1 MLARLAAVRSRLPA
15 ESPFFIAA
23 LGVLMSFGPM
33 GTDMYLP
40 GMPSIGRDLH
50 ALQDQVQWT
59 LSAFFLG
66 FGVGQ
71 LLWGALSD
79 RFGRRLPVAT
89 GILLYAIG
97 CVGCSL
103 AADISHLAAWRF
115 VQAVGACAGPVL
127 VRAMIRDVFERD
139 RAASVLSMMMLVMG
153 AAPII
158 APLIGGQI
166 LVWANWRWIFWAQ
179 AAFGAVALLAL
190 ATLPETHP
198 QSKRTSLR
206 PMVLF
211 ESYRTLLTNRRYL
224 GYAVGSSFIY
234 AGMFAFISGSPFV
247 YIELFGV
254 RPENYGFLFGINIV
268 GMMIVSTIN
277 SRAVM
282 RFGSDVMLRTGVF
295 LSAASGVLLVA
306 AVVGGWG
313 GLWELVGCLFL
324 FMALTGFCFA
334 NSMAGALQSFP
345 RMAGTASALAGMMQF
360 SIGAVSGWVVGL
372 LADGTAKP
380 MALVIG
386 GSALVSLALNL
397 WLVRPIRRPLP
408 APAE

>member
-1 MLARLAAVRSRLPA
+1 MFARLAAVRSRSPA

-40 GMPSIGRDLH
+40 GMPAIGRELH
-50 ALQDQVQWT
+50 AAQDQVQWT

-79 RFGRRLPVAT
+79 RFGRRIPVAT
-89 GILLYAIG
+89 GILLYAVG

-103 AADISHLAAWRF
+103 TVDVGHLAAWRF

-166 LVWANWRWIFWAQ
+166 LVWANWRWIFGAQ
-179 AAFGAVALLAL
+179 AAFGVIAMLAL
-190 ATLPETHP
+190 ASLPETHP
-198 QSKRTSLR
+198 ESRRTSLR

-211 ESYRTLLTNRRYL
+211 ESYRKLLTDRRYL
-224 GYAVGSSFIY
+224 GYAIGSSFIY

-254 RPENYGFLFGINIV
+254 RPENYGFLFGLNIV
-268 GMMIVSTIN
+268 GMIIVNTLN

-282 RFGSDVMLRTGVF
+282 RFGSDMMLRIGVW
-295 LSAASGVLLVA
+295 LSAASGILLVA
-306 AVVGGWG
+306 CVLGGWG
-313 GLWELVGCLFL
+313 GLWGLVGCLFL
-324 FMALTGFCFA
+324 FMSLTGFCFA

-345 RMAGTASALAGMMQF
+345 QMAGTASALAGMLQF
-360 SIGAVSGWVVGL
+360 SSGAVSGWAVGL
-372 LADGTAKP
+372 MADGTAMP
-380 MALVIG
+380 MAAVIG
-386 GSALVSLALNL
+386 GAALVSLALNL
-397 WLVRPIRRPLP
+397 WLIRPFRRRLP
-408 APAE
+408 ADV

>member
-1 MLARLAAVRSRLPA
+1 MLARLAAVRSLSPA
-15 ESPFFIAA
+15 HSPFFIAA

-40 GMPSIGRDLH
+40 GMPAIGSELRVS
-50 ALQDQVQWT
+50 QEQVQWT

-71 LLWGALSD
+71 LLWGALGD
-79 RFGRRLPVAT
+79 RFGRRGPVAT
-89 GILLYAIG
+89 GILLYAVG
-97 CVGCSL
+97 CVGCSMTG
-103 AADISHLAAWRF
+103 DIAHLAFWRF

-179 AAFGAVALLAL
+179 AAFGVLAMLAL
-190 ATLPETHP
+190 FTLPETLAHTN
-198 QSKRTSLR
+198 RTSLR
-206 PMVLF
+206 PMVLAL
-211 ESYRTLLTNRRYL
+211 SYRKLLTNRAYL
-224 GYAVGSSFIY
+224 GYALGSACIY

-254 RPENYGFLFGINIV
+254 RPENYGYLFGINIV
-268 GMMIVSTIN
+268 GMILLNTIN
-277 SRAVM
+277 SRIVL
-282 RFGSDVMLRTGVF
+282 RFGSDRILRAGTA
-295 LSAASGVLLVA
+295 LSAASGVLLVLVA
-306 AVVGGWG
+306 MQGWG
-313 GLWELVGCLFL
+313 GLWGLVGCLFL
-324 FMALTGFCFA
+324 FMALTGLTNA
-334 NSMAGALQSFP
+334 NAMAGAMQSFP
-345 RMAGTASALAGMMQF
+345 QMAGTASALAGMLQF
-360 SIGAVSGWVVGL
+360 TTGAVSGWAVGW
-372 LADGTAKP
+372 LADGTAVP

-386 GSALVSLALNL
+386 GAALTGLALNVT
-397 WLVRPIRRPLP
+397 LVRRPARR
-408 APAE
+408 